1 MTRAPK
7 PNRIPCVVPFCGR
20 TRAGAG
26 FEWICM
32 IHWPMV
38 DRALRRRL
46 GRCRRLIKKAH
57 LLGREGVV
65 AALNAS
71 FDRTWASC
79 KSQAIERAAG
89 IS

>member
-1 MTRAPK
+1 MTRK
-7 PNRIPCVVPFCGR
+7 LKLNRIACVVPFCGR
-20 TRAGAG
+20 TRAGSG

-46 GRCRRLIKKAH
+46 ARCRRLIKKAYR
-57 LLGREGVV
+57 LGRAGV
-65 AALNAS
+65 AEALARS
-71 FDRTWASC
+71 FDQTWETC
-79 KSQAIERAAG
+79 KAQAIERAAG